1 MKLYYTPKSC
11 SIASWIALEWVGADY
26 EVEKAETK
34 SEEYRKINP
43 AGTVPA
49 LDIGDGKILTENTA
63 ILKYIADTHREKNL
77 GADEG
82 LIEEF
87 KYNKLSSFLNGFHS
101 AFGPYYV
108 PERFTVATDETSIE
122 NVLKAA
128 YISIDNAMKSLDNL
142 LEGKD
147 YLYNNKKT
155 VLDAYAYVM
164 VRWTDEFEKSWKDY
178 PNVKRFVENLEK
190 DEAVKTAYRV

>member
-1 MKLYYTPKSC
+1 MKIYYTPKSC
-11 SIASWIALEWVGADY
+11 SIASIIALEWVNAEY
-26 EVEKAETK
+26 EAIEANTK
-34 SEEYRKINP
+34 SEEYKKINP

-49 LDIGDGKILTENTA
+49 LYIGEGKILTENTA
-63 ILKYIADTHREKNL
+63 ILKYIADCHREKNL

-82 LIEEF
+82 VVAEYEF
-87 KYNKLSSFLNGFHS
+87 NKLSSFLNGFHS

-108 PERFTVATDETSIE
+108 PERYTVATDDESIE
-122 NVLKAA
+122 NVLKASFV
-128 YISIDNAMKSLDNL
+128 SIDNAMKSLDNL

-164 VRWTDEFEKSWKDY
+164 VRWTDDFEKSWKDY
-178 PNVKRFVENLEK
+178 PNVKRFVENLE
-190 DEAVKTAYRV
+190 DNPAVKMAFMK

>member
-1 MKLYYTPKSC
+1 MIIYYTPKSC
-11 SIASWIALEWVGADY
+11 SIASIIALEWVNAEY
-26 EVEKAETK
+26 EAIEANTK
-34 SEEYRKINP
+34 SEDYKKINP

-49 LDIGDGKILTENTA
+49 LDIVEGKILTENTA

-82 LIEEF
+82 VVAEYEF
-87 KYNKLSSFLNGFHS
+87 NKLSSFLNGFHS

-108 PERFTVATDETSIE
+108 PERYTVATDDVSIE

-128 YISIDNAMKSLDNL
+128 YISIDSAMKSLDNL

-164 VRWTDEFEKSWKDY
+164 VRWTDDFEKSWKDY
-178 PNVKRFVENLEK
+178 PNVKRFVENLQ
-190 DEAVKTAYRV
+190 DDPAVKMAFMK

>member
-1 MKLYYTPKSC
+1 MIIYYTPKSC
-11 SIASWIALEWVGADY
+11 SIASIIALEWVNAEY
-26 EVEKAETK
+26 EAIKANTK
-34 SEEYRKINP
+34 SEEYKKINP

-49 LDIGDGKILTENTA
+49 LDIGEGKILTENTA

-82 LIEEF
+82 VVAEYEF
-87 KYNKLSSFLNGFHS
+87 NKLSSFLNGFHS

-108 PERFTVATDETSIE
+108 PERYTVATDDASIE

-128 YISIDNAMKSLDNL
+128 YNSIDNAMKSMDNL
-142 LEGKD
+142 LEGED

-164 VRWTDEFEKSWKDY
+164 VRWTDDFEKSWRDY
-178 PNVKRFVENLEK
+178 PNVKRFVENLE
-190 DEAVKTAYRV
+190 DDPAVKMAFMK

>member
-1 MKLYYTPKSC
+1 MIIYYTPKIC
-11 SIASWIALEWVGADY
+11 SIASIIALEWANAEY
-26 EVEKAETK
+26 KAIKANTK
-34 SEEYRKINP
+34 SEEYKKINP

-49 LDIGDGKILTENTA
+49 LDIGEGKILTENTA

-82 LIEEF
+82 VVAEYEF
-87 KYNKLSSFLNGFHS
+87 NKLSSFLNGFHS

-108 PERFTVATDETSIE
+108 PERYTVATDDVSIE

-128 YISIDNAMKSLDNL
+128 YISIDSAMKSLDNL

-164 VRWTDEFEKSWKDY
+164 VRWTDDFEKSWKDY
-178 PNVKRFVENLEK
+178 PSVKRFVENLE
-190 DEAVKTAYRV
+190 DDPAVKIAFEK

>member
-1 MKLYYTPKSC
+1 MIIYYTPKSC
-11 SIASWIALEWVGADY
+11 SIASIIALEWANATY
-26 EVEKAETK
+26 EAIEANTK
-34 SEEYRKINP
+34 SEEYKKINP

-49 LDIGDGKILTENTA
+49 LDIGEGKILTENTA

-82 LIEEF
+82 VVAEYEF
-87 KYNKLSSFLNGFHS
+87 NKLSSFLNGFHS

-108 PERFTVATDETSIE
+108 PERYTVATDDASIG

-128 YISIDNAMKSLDNL
+128 YNSIDNAMKSMDNL
-142 LEGKD
+142 LEGED

-164 VRWTDEFEKSWKDY
+164 VRWTDDFEKSWKDY
-178 PNVKRFVENLEK
+178 PNVKRFVENFH
-190 DEAVKTAYRV
+190 DDPAVKMAFMK

>member
-1 MKLYYTPKSC
+1 MIIYYTPKSC
-11 SIASWIALEWVGADY
+11 SIASIIALEWANAEY
-26 EVEKAETK
+26 KAIKANTK
-34 SEEYRKINP
+34 SEEYKKINP

-49 LDIGDGKILTENTA
+49 LDIGEGKILTENTD

-82 LIEEF
+82 VVAEYEF
-87 KYNKLSSFLNGFHS
+87 NKLSSFLNGFHS

-108 PERFTVATDETSIE
+108 PERYTVATDDVSIE

-128 YISIDNAMKSLDNL
+128 YISIDSAMKSLDNL

-164 VRWTDEFEKSWKDY
+164 VRWTDDFEKAWKDY
-178 PNVKRFVENLEK
+178 PNVKRFVENLN
-190 DEAVKTAYRV
+190 DDPAVKIAFMK